1 MMIEGYW
8 HPKGSAA
15 RFSATFEINDLKR
28 YAIILEDKT
37 AYRGDVHTLNV
48 SDRLGN
54 VKRKILLEDG
64 SLFTTLENDKID
76 ELFKNKQKINAFV
89 HYLETHYRA
98 IIVAIVITFASAFS
112 FFKWGIPWTS
122 EKIAHALPYETNE
135 LIASGSM
142 KFFDKAMFNESNLSQ
157 EKQDEIAKHFYDK
170 IAALSMDDE
179 KKIVYKLHFRSWE
192 MDGQAIPNALAL
204 PSGDIILT
212 DKFVELAENQNEIDS
227 VILHEMGHVV
237 HRHGLEMMIEG
248 TFITVAVM
256 MISGDASGMGDFG
269 IGLGSALVSSSYS
282 RGHES
287 EADLYAF
294 EKMLQ
299 AHIDPKSFSNI
310 MNRMTSYMAEDDN
323 KTKEHHEKKFL
334 DYFASHPSTQKRVNL
349 ANHYSEC
356 FHEGLT
362 VCK

>member
-1 MMIEGYW
+1 MINGYW
-8 HPKGSAA
+8 HPEGSAA
-15 RFSATFEINDLKR
+15 RFSATFEVNEFQQ
-28 YAIILEDKT
+28 YAINLEGEN
-37 AYRGDVHTLNV
+37 AFRGDASTLNI
-48 SDRLGN
+48 SERIGN
-54 VKRKILLEDG
+54 IERKITLEDG
-64 SLFTTLENDKID
+64 SMFTTLENDKVD
-76 ELFKNKQKINAFV
+76 ELFKDRQKVNSYV
-89 HYLETHYRA
+89 HYMETHYRA
-98 IIVAIVITFASAFS
+98 IVLAVVIAFVSAFS

-122 EKIAHALPYETNE
+122 ERIAHALPYETNK

-142 KFFDKAMFNESNLSQ
+142 KFLDKTTFDKSELSQ
-157 EKQDEIAKHFYDK
+157 EKQDEISKHFYEK
-170 IAALSMDDE
+170 IAVLSVADE

-192 MDGQAIPNALAL
+192 MHGEEIPNALAL

-212 DKFVELAENQNEIDS
+212 DKFVELAKNQDEIDS

-248 TFITVAVM
+248 TFVTVAVM
-256 MISGDASGMGDFG
+256 MISGDASGMNDFG
-269 IGLGSALVSSSYS
+269 IGLGSALLSSAYS

-287 EADLYAF
+287 EADLYSF

-310 MNRMTSYMAEDDN
+310 MARMTSYVSENRSEENND
-323 KTKEHHEKKFL
+323 TIL
-334 DYFASHPSTQKRVNL
+334 DYFASHPSTQKRIDL

-356 FHEGLT
+356 YQKGLT